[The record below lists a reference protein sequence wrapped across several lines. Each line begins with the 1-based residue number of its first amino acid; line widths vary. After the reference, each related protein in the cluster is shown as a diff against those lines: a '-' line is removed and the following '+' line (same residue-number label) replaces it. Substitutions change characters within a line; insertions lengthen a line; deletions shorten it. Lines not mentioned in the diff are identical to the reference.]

1 MTPWASVKSHEQ
13 GVTSDGDWRLVWV
26 RSTGAQGPRLQGHR
40 NGGDACQGKHRQKQ
54 AVDRG
59 SANSA
64 QSPALRT
71 WGLDAG
77 FRTDSKKGAW
87 SRGPQDMGGDLL
99 RPVRLRG
106 WLRAAPAGIPRSLLP
121 VPPLAGLCSPS
132 SLLPAHTCKPHP
144 RREFV
149 GLLTSPPTLF
159 HALNT
164 DGFRS
169 AVANKLSHA
178 CRSQAGVGVGGTS

>member
-1 MTPWASVKSHEQ
+1 MGQKHRCPRPQAA
-13 GVTSDGDWRLVWV
+13 
-26 RSTGAQGPRLQGHR
+26 GAQGWGRCMPREAQAEAGSGQRLSEQCPVPSPENMGSGCWVQNRFQERGMEQGPPRH
-40 NGGDACQGKHRQKQ
+40 G
-54 AVDRG
+54 RG
-59 SANSA
+59 S
-64 QSPALRT
+64 
-71 WGLDAG
+71 
-77 FRTDSKKGAW
+77 
-87 SRGPQDMGGDLL
+87 
-99 RPVRLRG
+99 PVTRLRG

-178 CRSQAGVGVGGTS
+178 CRSQAGVGVRGTS